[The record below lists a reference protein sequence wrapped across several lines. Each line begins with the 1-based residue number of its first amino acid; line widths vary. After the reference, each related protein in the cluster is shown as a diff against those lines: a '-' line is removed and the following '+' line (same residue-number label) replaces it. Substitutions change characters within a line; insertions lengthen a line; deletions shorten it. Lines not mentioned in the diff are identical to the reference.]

1 MIRNHSSILES
12 WYKFQPMPYADFNI
26 CWFQLCAHIQI
37 VPICCLNVWVA
48 KSHTWGDERR
58 TGIAYSLNV
67 EAFLK
72 KKKKKSRHSLLF
84 KIVWLWFC
92 DGSGHHYV
100 FTEYVQVQYF
110 CRLVMCFEFVLAQL
124 DLQRSKA
131 VFQKCIFRSLTSWWM
146 AFQEFLVSVSDR
158 PLLQPIS
165 TINNTFSRHTR
176 IHILMY
182 TYGHWF

>member
-1 MIRNHSSILES
+1 MCTHSDSSHLLLKCMGGQISYMRWWKEDRHCL
-12 WYKFQPMPYADFNI
+12 
-26 CWFQLCAHIQI
+26 QLKCGGF
-37 VPICCLNVWVA
+37 
-48 KSHTWGDERR
+48 S
-58 TGIAYSLNV
+58 
-67 EAFLK
+67 K
-72 KKKKKSRHSLLF
+72 KKKKKKQSRLSLLF

-92 DGSGHHYV
+92 DGLGHHYV
-100 FTEYVQVQYF
+100 FTEYVQVQHF
-110 CRLVMCFEFVLAQL
+110 CRLVICFEFVLAQL
-124 DLQRSKA
+124 DLQPSKA

-165 TINNTFSRHTR
+165 TIVNNTFSRHTR